1 MCCGLLPDRSKISG
15 TSYGN
20 TVRKLTQ
27 LHGGKLNSNNELG
40 PTDSM
45 NEVKSEGC
53 SK

>member
-15 TSYGN
+15 ISYDN
-20 TVRKLTQ
+20 TVRKLIK

-45 NEVKSEGC
+45 NEEKSEGC
-53 SK
+53 SE